1 MTINNL
7 GVEFYKALQVIPCG
21 AFFCYTDNNKIQAGY
36 TMSLTER
43 INQLIES
50 HENRIRDYE
59 SRIEKMEKEISKNRG
74 GIDEYH
80 SFIEL
85 EKEQIAVLK
94 KFLSFGS
101 DYLETLARIVRSG

>member
-1 MTINNL
+1 
-7 GVEFYKALQVIPCG
+7 
-21 AFFCYTDNNKIQAGY
+21 
-36 TMSLTER
+36 
-43 INQLIES
+43 
-50 HENRIRDYE
+50 
-59 SRIEKMEKEISKNRG
+59 MEKEISKNRG

>member
-1 MTINNL
+1 
-7 GVEFYKALQVIPCG
+7 
-21 AFFCYTDNNKIQAGY
+21 
-36 TMSLTER
+36 
-43 INQLIES
+43 
-50 HENRIRDYE
+50 
-59 SRIEKMEKEISKNRG
+59 MEKEISKNRG

-101 DYLETLARIVRSG
+101 DYLETLASIVRSG